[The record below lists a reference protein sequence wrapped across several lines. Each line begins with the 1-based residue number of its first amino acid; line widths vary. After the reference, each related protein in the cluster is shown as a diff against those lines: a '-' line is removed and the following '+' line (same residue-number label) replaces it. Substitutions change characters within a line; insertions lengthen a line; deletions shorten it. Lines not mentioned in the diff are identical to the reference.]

1 MGYLRRPHWD
11 GRWSRLAV
19 AIPSLVA
26 YNMFAR
32 WTRLMRQ
39 DIEGFVVDIHAYAVH
54 NASQLATVEVK

>member
-1 MGYLRRPHWD
+1 
-11 GRWSRLAV
+11 
-19 AIPSLVA
+19 
-26 YNMFAR
+26 MFAR